1 MKERL
6 HQGDH
11 LLYWLGQA
19 LEQYFGPFRLLTSHL
34 FLGGL
39 STILC
44 FGLSFY
50 LLPKLMGL
58 LPTDRGR
65 AHAIQSGAS
74 KGKPTGAGVIFVS
87 IFAFIQLIMLPPSVQ
102 AWGILLVTFLEMLS
116 GYFDDRS
123 VDSWG
128 EYKKALFD
136 AVLAIGAATL
146 LCEMQDVQ
154 MWLPFTTTT
163 FMIPPIVFIPLAA
176 ILIWAAINCTNCSDG
191 VDGLSATLSVLAF
204 ASLGSIL
211 YFVVGHK
218 DISNYLRL
226 PHFQDGAVWGIMAFS
241 MVGCMLGYLWYN
253 ANPSILL
260 MGDAGSRAIG
270 FLLGVFVIKSGNPF
284 TIFIVSAVLL
294 VNGGT
299 GLVKVA
305 LLRFLKFSLFK
316 TIRFPL
322 HDHVR
327 HNKGW
332 SNTQVLVRFSL
343 IQVMLVIVL
352 LVTLLK
358 VR

>member
-1 MKERL
+1 M
-6 HQGDH
+6 
-11 LLYWLGQA
+11 LYWLGQS
-19 LEQYFGPFRLLTSHL
+19 LEHYFGPFRLLTSHL

-39 STILC
+39 STIFC
-44 FGLSFY
+44 FALTFY
-50 LLPKLMGL
+50 LLPRLMGS

-87 IFAFIQLIMLPPSVQ
+87 IFTFIQLIVLPPSMQ
-102 AWGILLVTFLEMLS
+102 AWGIIGMTFLAMLS

-128 EYKKALFD
+128 EYKKALLDVFL
-136 AVLAIGAATL
+136 AVGAAAL
-146 LCEMQDVQ
+146 LCEMKDVQ

-163 FMIPPIVFIPLAA
+163 FMIPPIAFIPLGA
-176 ILIWAAINCTNCSDG
+176 ILIWTSINCTNCSDG
-191 VDGLSATLSVLAF
+191 VDGLSGTLSVLAF
-204 ASLGSIL
+204 ATLGSLL
-211 YFVVGHK
+211 YFVIGHAE
-218 DISNYLRL
+218 IATYLRL
-226 PHFQDGAVWGIMAFS
+226 PHHQDGAVWGIMAFS
-241 MVGCMLGYLWYN
+241 MVGCILGYLWYN

-260 MGDAGSRAIG
+260 MGDAGSRALG
-270 FLLGVFVIKSGNPF
+270 FLLGIFVIKSGNPF
-284 TIFIVSAVLL
+284 TILIVSAVLL

-343 IQVMLVIVL
+343 IQVMILIVL
-352 LVTLLK
+352 LVILLK

>member
-1 MKERL
+1 M
-6 HQGDH
+6 
-11 LLYWLGQA
+11 LYWLGQS
-19 LEQYFGPFRLLTSHL
+19 LEHYYGPFRLLTSHL
-34 FLGGL
+34 FISGF
-39 STILC
+39 STVLC
-44 FGLSFY
+44 FILTFF
-50 LLPKLMGL
+50 LLPRLMGL

-65 AHAIQSGAS
+65 AHAIQSGVS

-87 IFAFIQLIMLPPSVQ
+87 IFTLVQLFLLPPSLQ
-102 AWGILLVTFLEMLS
+102 AWGVLALTFMAMLS

-128 EYKKALFD
+128 EYKKALLDVFL
-136 AVLAIGAATL
+136 AVGASAL
-146 LCEMQDVQ
+146 LCQMQDVT
-154 MWLPFTTTT
+154 MWLPFTAKT
-163 FMIPPIVFIPLAA
+163 FMVTPSVFIPLGAV
-176 ILIWAAINCTNCSDG
+176 LIWTSINCTNCSDG
-191 VDGLSATLSVLAF
+191 VDGLSGTLSVLAF
-204 ASLGSIL
+204 STLASLL
-211 YFVVGHK
+211 YFVLGHK
-218 DISNYLRL
+218 DISAYLLL
-226 PHFQDGAVWGIMAFS
+226 PHYQDGAIWGMMAFS
-241 MVGCMLGYLWYN
+241 MVGCILGYLWYN
-253 ANPSILL
+253 ANPSMLL
-260 MGDAGSRAIG
+260 MGDAGSRALG

-284 TIFIVSAVLL
+284 TILIVSAVLL

-305 LLRFLKFSLFK
+305 LLRFLKLSLFR

-352 LVTLLK
+352 LGILLK